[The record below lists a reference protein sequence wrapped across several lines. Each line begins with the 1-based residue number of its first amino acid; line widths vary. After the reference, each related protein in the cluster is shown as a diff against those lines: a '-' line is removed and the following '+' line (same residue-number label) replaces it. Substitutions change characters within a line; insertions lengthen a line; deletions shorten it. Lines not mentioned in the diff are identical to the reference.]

1 MWRCLPF
8 KSKSL
13 EKGKATRKRTELN
26 LKNGDFFPPEG
37 HCSLHLLSENVED
50 DTGSYRKV
58 LYFGGARRTEESS
71 WKVASSLFEITY
83 FCEADDVT
91 ITDIIQCDTIGSRF
105 SCLQSA
111 AACVI
116 QKKVLVWGGLNTERI
131 DTTDELFLLKKTRES
146 GKKYQCTLVQTNVG
160 NESGHV
166 QKEMCQTGVQAIL

>member
-58 LYFGGARRTEESS
+58 LYFGGALER
-71 WKVASSLFEITY
+71 KSLL
-83 FCEADDVT
+83 
-91 ITDIIQCDTIGSRF
+91 GR
-105 SCLQSA
+105 LQ
-111 AACVI
+111 
-116 QKKVLVWGGLNTERI
+116 VLSLK
-131 DTTDELFLLKKTRES
+131 LLTSVKPMMS
-146 GKKYQCTLVQTNVG
+146 LLL
-160 NESGHV
+160 
-166 QKEMCQTGVQAIL
+166 I